1 MSLLQTVR
9 GCVLVWIAGV
19 VAGGAACGPHASMP
33 DAAPSTVPTRAVG
46 VFALTSAFDLH
57 VPAAAAPALKT
68 LLAATDGP
76 DDPSRYLIDRMIDE
90 LPDGSVKT
98 VAMAAAPYVAAY
110 VNARLTDLAP
120 RFVDGIEQLG
130 IGLARI
136 ATHLGTVERLEV
148 AADGTAVRTITG
160 MRFEVGNAVTV
171 VPLAAAGMSDL
182 VAGVRVTLDAAGHL
196 GISEHQHALP
206 YGALLRLGLD
216 RAVVPGVEPTAGDLA
231 GALGALLDCDR
242 LGGVIASRVGIGSS
256 TLYGAACRATMTALA
271 SEVDAQLAA
280 IDRAPLGIEVAG
292 SAVGFDGNSDG
303 AMDEIN
309 DGRWTGAV
317 FSGDDREPIDAA
329 SFRSETTR

>member
-9 GCVLVWIAGV
+9 GCVLVWSAGV
-19 VAGGAACGPHASMP
+19 VAGGAACGSHASTP
-33 DAAPSTVPTRAVG
+33 DAAPSTVPTSAVG

-57 VPAAAAPALKT
+57 VPAAAAPALAT

-136 ATHLGTVERLEV
+136 ATHLGTVERLEI

-160 MRFEVGNAVTV
+160 VRFEVGNAVTV
-171 VPLAAAGMSDL
+171 VPLAVAGMSDL
-182 VAGVRVTLDAAGHL
+182 AAGVRVTLDAAGHL

-317 FSGDDREPIDAA
+317 VSGDDREPIDAA